1 MDFRPLEESAQF
13 EEEDASDGDDTDE
26 VADAVIDLKD
36 KVDVLDDNVQQI
48 AEATENLNT
57 KLSDVAAEL
66 TELKD
71 IVAQFKQVHKTSC
84 LLTTALLPNAP
95 PPTLNLL
102 HHRDSL
108 TTAPSSPPPLPA
120 SSSPPP
126 LPHHCPSPHHRSSP
140 CLTIQTPSLPP
151 LTQQRLSRTT
161 APSSPP
167 SLLYVYTEKQTP
179 MYVICM

>member
-1 MDFRPLEESAQF
+1 MDFRPLAESAQF

-71 IVAQFKQVHKTSC
+71 IVAQFKQVHKSSS

-95 PPTLNLL
+95 PPTLHLL
-102 HHRDSL
+102 HIA
-108 TTAPSSPPPLPA
+108 TPSPPRLPPHHP
-120 SSSPPP
+120 SLPSSPPP

-151 LTQQRLSRTT
+151 LIQQRLSRTT
-161 APSSPP
+161 APSSPLP
-167 SLLYVYTEKQTP
+167 LLYVYTEKQTP